1 MVDHEIPEELLDLA
15 FLALDHGFGSIKD
28 GKSGILI
35 PFVMFEHAKGR
46 SLNRY
51 VADTAQES
59 VEHALAAVPGLPPG
73 TSRYAVAFEGYIT
86 LEGKRWDAIIVEA
99 GQTGFP
105 QGETFCLRYQKKKG
119 LFARGYETV
128 GNAIHLGSGEQR
140 LPHDAVR

>member
-1 MVDHEIPEELLDLA
+1 MVNLEIPKELLDLA
-15 FLALDHGFGSIKD
+15 FLALDHGFGSVRD

-35 PFVMFEHAKGR
+35 PFVIFEHAKGR

-59 VEHALAAVPGLPPG
+59 VEHAFAAVPDLPPD
-73 TSRYAVAFEGYIT
+73 TSRYAVVFEGYIT

-105 QGETFCLRYQKKKG
+105 QGETFCQRYQKKKG
-119 LFARGYETV
+119 LFARGYESV
-128 GNAIHLGSGEQR
+128 GNALHLGSAEQR
-140 LPHDAVR
+140 LPHGAG